1 MSYTPTEAKEIRG
14 TAAFELMRH
23 MMLQAIA
30 VNAERQY
37 SSEPKITVEELN
49 KVLLVAGIEMVTPSE
64 VLHDLDVINF
74 GKEDAE

>member
-1 MSYTPTEAKEIRG
+1 MYTPENVKGIRG
-14 TAAFELMRH
+14 EAAFELMRH

-30 VNAERQY
+30 ENAERQY

-64 VLHDLDVINF
+64 ALHDLDVINI